1 MLIDSYSPFGTL
13 ANFWSLLWLDKTLF
27 METLLPFVLVFDQSL
42 VVCSLVKNC
51 KGFSIPLMCLSSY
64 LITPA
69 HVSYVFIYSN
79 ACFYKH
85 IYTTR
90 EDSCAPH
97 TTCSHNN
104 SFHQWEDSYTKI
116 LLQLTLAHLTVT
128 GPCRWITWPY
138 NRLVIIDVSA
148 SMMLPVVEI
157 PTRNSTFSFFTQKL
171 VIVPTYEHGVH

>member
-1 MLIDSYSPFGTL
+1 
-13 ANFWSLLWLDKTLF
+13 

-97 TTCSHNN
+97 TTCSHNMLIQQQF
-104 SFHQWEDSYTKI
+104 SSVGRQLYEDSATADPCSSDGDRT
-116 LLQLTLAHLTVT
+116 LQMNNMA
-128 GPCRWITWPY
+128 I
-138 NRLVIIDVSA
+138 
-148 SMMLPVVEI
+148 
-157 PTRNSTFSFFTQKL
+157 
-171 VIVPTYEHGVH
+171 

>member
-1 MLIDSYSPFGTL
+1 
-13 ANFWSLLWLDKTLF
+13 

-97 TTCSHNN
+97 TTCLHNMLIQHAHTTCSHNMLTQHAHTTCSHN
-104 SFHQWEDSYTKI
+104 MLTQQQFSSVGRQLYEDSATVDPCSSDGDRT
-116 LLQLTLAHLTVT
+116 LQMNNMA
-128 GPCRWITWPY
+128 I
-138 NRLVIIDVSA
+138 
-148 SMMLPVVEI
+148 
-157 PTRNSTFSFFTQKL
+157 
-171 VIVPTYEHGVH
+171 

>member
-1 MLIDSYSPFGTL
+1 
-13 ANFWSLLWLDKTLF
+13 

-97 TTCSHNN
+97 TTCSHNMLTQHAHTTCSHNN
-104 SFHQWEDSYTKI
+104 SFHQWEDSYMYTKI

-128 GPCRWITWPY
+128 GPCRWITWSY